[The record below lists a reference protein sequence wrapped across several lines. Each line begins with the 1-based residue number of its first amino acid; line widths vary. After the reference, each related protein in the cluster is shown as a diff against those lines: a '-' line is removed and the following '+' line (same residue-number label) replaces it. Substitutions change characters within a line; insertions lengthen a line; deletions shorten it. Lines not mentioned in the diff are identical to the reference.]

1 MIRGCEA
8 LSYPTIGIVLLGGLS
23 DPDRRIPGHPSAGF
37 AYTSGNFGIYTKTR
51 IFFKNEPSSVTIN
64 GKEVDVNSARSPFN
78 VINRYLKDT
87 GIQKG
92 NLSIVSTNTGIIS
105 GSSDSG
111 AAALAIAAG
120 KIFGVTELHKLEADF
135 REISESIGRSLFG
148 GLTVTGLK
156 NGKYLTEM
164 VAPWNSFEGFR
175 IVAFKFSSSRNPSD
189 VIHSNIIRSPRYV
202 DRIESASR
210 KCETVKKLAS
220 VNDIRGIFDLSMY
233 DTEEY
238 HELIESVGVR
248 VISGEMRQLIT
259 SVSKMR
265 DDFWCSYIVT
275 GGTNVFV
282 PVERENADK
291 IVKLAVGFNCGV
303 EILRVAPGARAF
315 LEF

>member
-164 VAPWNSFEGFR
+164 VAPWNSFEGFK
-175 IVAFKFSSSRNPSD
+175 IVAFKFSSTRNPSD
-189 VIHSNIIRSPRYV
+189 VIHSNVIRSPRYM

>member
-164 VAPWNSFEGFR
+164 VAPWNSFEGFK
-175 IVAFKFSSSRNPSD
+175 IVAFKFSSTRNPSD
-189 VIHSNIIRSPRYV
+189 VIHSNVIRSPRYM
-202 DRIESASR
+202 DRIESASK

>member
-1 MIRGCEA
+1 M
-8 LSYPTIGIVLLGGLS
+8 
-23 DPDRRIPGHPSAGF
+23 
-37 AYTSGNFGIYTKTR
+37 
-51 IFFKNEPSSVTIN
+51 
-64 GKEVDVNSARSPFN
+64 
-78 VINRYLKDT
+78 
-87 GIQKG
+87 
-92 NLSIVSTNTGIIS
+92 
-105 GSSDSG
+105 
-111 AAALAIAAG
+111 
-120 KIFGVTELHKLEADF
+120 
-135 REISESIGRSLFG
+135 
-148 GLTVTGLK
+148 TGLK

-282 PVERENADK
+282 PVEQENADK

>member
-164 VAPWNSFEGFR
+164 VAPWNSFEGFK
-175 IVAFKFSSSRNPSD
+175 IVAFKFSSTRNPSD

>member
-1 MIRGCEA
+1 
-8 LSYPTIGIVLLGGLS
+8 
-23 DPDRRIPGHPSAGF
+23 
-37 AYTSGNFGIYTKTR
+37 
-51 IFFKNEPSSVTIN
+51 
-64 GKEVDVNSARSPFN
+64 
-78 VINRYLKDT
+78 
-87 GIQKG
+87 
-92 NLSIVSTNTGIIS
+92 
-105 GSSDSG
+105 
-111 AAALAIAAG
+111 
-120 KIFGVTELHKLEADF
+120 
-135 REISESIGRSLFG
+135 
-148 GLTVTGLK
+148 
-156 NGKYLTEM
+156 
-164 VAPWNSFEGFR
+164 
-175 IVAFKFSSSRNPSD
+175 
-189 VIHSNIIRSPRYV
+189 
-202 DRIESASR
+202 
-210 KCETVKKLAS
+210 
-220 VNDIRGIFDLSMY
+220 MY

>member
-1 MIRGCEA
+1 MIQGCEA

-37 AYTSGNFGIYTKTR
+37 AYTSCNFNIRTRTR
-51 IFFKNEPSSVTIN
+51 IFFKDGPSSITIN
-64 GKEVDVNSARSPFN
+64 GKTIDPNSPRSPIN
-78 VINRYLKDT
+78 LINRYLKET
-87 GIQKG
+87 NIQNG
-92 NLSIVSTNTGIIS
+92 NISIVSNNNGIIS

-120 KIFGVTELHKLEADF
+120 KIFGVADPHKLETDF

-148 GLTVTGLK
+148 GLTVTAIR
-156 NGKYLTEM
+156 NGKYLTET
-164 VAPWNSFEGFR
+164 VVPWSEFDDFR

-189 VIHSNIIRSPRYV
+189 VIHSNIVRSPRYK
-202 DRIESASR
+202 DRTESAVK
-210 KCETVKKLAS
+210 KCDTVKKLAS
-220 VNDIRGIFDLSMY
+220 VNDIRGIFDLSMQ

-259 SVSKMR
+259 NVSRMR
-265 DDFWCSYIVT
+265 KDFWCSYIVT

-282 PVERENADK
+282 PVEKENVDK
-291 IVKLAVGFNCGV
+291 IKKLSVEFNCGV
-303 EILRVAPGARAF
+303 DILRVAPGARPF

>member
-164 VAPWNSFEGFR
+164 VAPWNSFEGFK
-175 IVAFKFSSSRNPSD
+175 IVAFKFSSTRNPSD
-189 VIHSNIIRSPRYV
+189 VIHSNVIRSPRYM
-202 DRIESASR
+202 DRIESASK

-282 PVERENADK
+282 PVEQENADK